1 MLKSFEVEVQFGR
14 IRGNWF
20 RLNILKVNNIE
31 WKTIGVGENM
41 ESKLI
46 IIRGNSGSG
55 KTTTAKSLQNLLGNG
70 TLLVSQDMVRR
81 DMLKVHDREGNLS
94 IDLIRQIAEYGKD
107 KCEFVIVEGIL
118 NKTRYGEML
127 SNLIHFYNQK
137 AYTCYFDLTF
147 LETVKRHNTRSKKIE
162 FGEDSLRAWWN
173 PKDYL
178 GVDGE
183 LILTNDM
190 SLDDVLKLTL
200 NQLQG

>member
-1 MLKSFEVEVQFGR
+1 
-14 IRGNWF
+14 
-20 RLNILKVNNIE
+20 
-31 WKTIGVGENM
+31 M

-55 KTTTAKSLQNLLGNG
+55 KTTTAKSLQHHLGHG
-70 TLLVSQDMVRR
+70 TLLVSQDVVRR
-81 DMLKVHDREGNLS
+81 EMLKVHDREGNLS

-118 NKTRYGEML
+118 YKSRYGEML
-127 SNLIHFYNQK
+127 NNLIQFYNQK
-137 AYTCYFDLTF
+137 TYTYYFDLSF
-147 LETVKRHNTRSKKIE
+147 EETVIRHNSSSKKME

-183 LILTNDM
+183 MIVTNDM
-190 SLDDVLKLTL
+190 SQNDVLKLIL
-200 NQLQG
+200 NQLQE